1 MTNFLFFKSK
11 HIKRL
16 GFLFVFLLLGMGMNA
31 QMTVSGTVSDQN
43 GPIPGVNVIVKGTSN
58 GAATD
63 FDGNY
68 TLNNV
73 PGNGVLVFSY
83 IGYVTKE
90 VSVNNQSTIN
100 VTLDSDTAALD
111 EVVVIG
117 YGTQNKESVTGSV
130 VSLKGEDL
138 GEVQAASFQQALQ
151 GRAAGVD
158 ITTTNTRPGSSSTQ
172 IRIRGVR
179 SLTGD
184 NNPLIVL
191 NGIPFSGGLYDIN
204 MNDIESLDILKDAS
218 ATAIYGSRGA
228 NGVILITTKSGKK
241 GQKAQF
247 TYNTY
252 YAAKE
257 VFAKVPMMNNEQFNA
272 LRAATGYFR
281 GGTPTYDT
289 GVDEDPSVNTDWQD
303 LIYGTGLQTNNDIG
317 VSGGGEH
324 STYSV
329 GLGYFKETSVLP
341 VENFQR
347 YNLRAQLDQEI
358 GAFKFGI
365 NSVMNYSITN
375 ASGIGLYGNLSA
387 TPILNPYNPDGS
399 LKRVASMPLDD
410 FFVTTRS
417 VIEGLGDS
425 RLNIQ
430 KDFGTYNNLYG
441 EVNIPWVEGLKY
453 RINLGL
459 NLRMSRDG
467 NFTGRGVLNV
477 NPDNPSSGGVSSS
490 LNTDYVIENLLTFDR
505 TFADK
510 HKLNVVALFSAQ
522 QSEWD
527 GTNLSARNIPNEQ
540 FLWYNL
546 GSVLQEDITGYGG
559 YYGKAGLLSYM
570 ARALYQYD
578 NRYLLT
584 ATIRSD
590 GSSRLATG
598 KEWVTYPAVSL
609 GWNIANESFMDN
621 VNFIDALKLRA
632 GYGQTSNQ
640 AINTYATLGSLGTR
654 DYNFGDTFA
663 TGYYVS
669 ELPNKNLGWEFSETY
684 NYGLDFTLFKNRLS
698 GTIEYYTTKTND
710 ILYRIGLPATSGV
723 GSYVANIG
731 KTSNKGIEV
740 SLNGTIIDNPDGISW
755 DAGINFYTNKNR
767 ITALASGE
775 TENVGNLWFVGSPI
789 NVIYDYKKIGL
800 WNQTDSD
807 YQYLQQ
813 FEPGGNEGMIKVQYT
828 GEYNAD
834 GSPVRQINADDRQ
847 IMDPTP
853 DFQGGFNT
861 NLRYKNFDLGMVGV
875 FKSGGILVST
885 LYSSSGYLNLL
896 TGRRNNV
903 NVDYWTPTNTGAK
916 YPAPGGIQSGDNP
929 KYGSTLGYFDGS
941 YLKVRSI
948 TLGYNFDADL
958 TQKLGVQRLRLYAT
972 VQNPFV
978 LFSPFYRESGM
989 DPETNAGTNNDG
1001 NAQYS
1006 ATATRGQVSSG
1017 IATVGANVPST
1028 RNFMI
1033 GLNLTF

>member
-1 MTNFLFFKSK
+1 MTDFLFFKSK
-11 HIKRL
+11 HIKQL
-16 GFLFVFLLLGMGMNA
+16 GLLVVFLLLGMGMNA

-43 GPIPGVNVIVKGTSN
+43 GPIPGVNVLVQGTNN

-68 TLNNV
+68 TINNV
-73 PGNGVLVFSY
+73 PANGSLVFSY
-83 IGYVTKE
+83 VGYQTKI
-90 VSVNNQSTIN
+90 VPVNNQTTIN
-100 VTLDSDTAALD
+100 VTLKTDAAALD

-117 YGTQNKESVTGSV
+117 YGTQNKEAVTGSV

-138 GEVQAASFQQALQ
+138 KEVQTANFQQALQ

-158 ITTTNTRPGSSSTQ
+158 ISTTNTRPGADNTR

-179 SLTGD
+179 SLSGD
-184 NNPLIVL
+184 NAPLIVL

-204 MNDIESLDILKDAS
+204 MNDIASLDILKDAS

-228 NGVILITTKSGKK
+228 NGVILITTKTGKV
-241 GQKAQF
+241 GQKAKF

-257 VFAKVPMMNNEQFNA
+257 VFAKVPMMNNVQFNA
-272 LRAATGYFR
+272 LREATGLFR
-281 GGTPTYDT
+281 GGTPTYAT
-289 GVDEDPSVNTDWQD
+289 GVDEDPNVNTDWQD
-303 LIYGTGLQTNNDIG
+303 LIYGTGLQTSHDIG
-317 VSGGGEH
+317 VSGGGEQ

-329 GLGYFKETSVLP
+329 GIGYFKETSVLP

-365 NSVMNYSITN
+365 NSVTNYSITN
-375 ASGIGLYGNLSA
+375 AAGIGLYGNLSA
-387 TPILNPYNPDGS
+387 TPILNPYNADGS

-410 FFVTTRS
+410 FVVTTRS

-425 RLNIQ
+425 RSNLQ

-441 EVNIPWVEGLKY
+441 EVKIPWVDGLKY

-459 NLRMSRDG
+459 NLRMGRDG
-467 NFTGRGVLNV
+467 NFTGQGVLNTDP
-477 NPDNPSSGGVSSS
+477 NAPSTAGISSS
-490 LNTDYVIENLLTFDR
+490 LNTSYVIENLLTYDK
-505 TFADK
+505 TFAGK
-510 HKLNVVALFSAQ
+510 HKLNVVALFSSQ
-522 QSEWD
+522 QNEWE
-527 GTNLSARNIPNEQ
+527 GSNFSARNIPNEQ
-540 FLWYNL
+540 FLWHNL
-546 GSVLQEDITGYGG
+546 GQVLLDDVTGYGS
-559 YYGKAGLLSYM
+559 YYGKDGLLSYM

-578 NRYLLT
+578 NKYLLT

-590 GSSRLATG
+590 GSSHLAEG
-598 KEWVTYPAVSL
+598 HKWVTYPAVSL
-609 GWNIANESFMDN
+609 GWNVANESFMNSVKFVDE
-621 VNFIDALKLRA
+621 LKLRA

-640 AINTYATLGSLGTR
+640 AISPYATLGSLGTR
-654 DYNFGDTFA
+654 NYNFGDTFA

-669 ELPNKNLGWEFSETY
+669 ELPNSNLGWEFSETY
-684 NYGLDFTLFKNRLS
+684 NYGIDFSLFKNRLS
-698 GTIEYYTTKTND
+698 GTVEYYTTKTND
-710 ILYRIGLPATSGV
+710 VLYRINLPATAGV

-731 KTSNKGIEV
+731 KTSNKGVEI

-755 DAGINFYTNKNR
+755 DAGINVYTNRNK
-767 ITALASGE
+767 IVSLASGE
-775 TENVGNLWFVGSPI
+775 DKNEGNLWFVGSPI
-789 NVIYDYKKIGL
+789 NVIYDYKKVGL
-800 WNQTDSD
+800 WNQTDAD

-813 FEPGGNEGMIKVQYT
+813 YEPGGNEGMIKVLYT
-828 GEYNAD
+828 GDYNAD
-834 GSPVRQINADDRQ
+834 GSPTRQIGPDDRQ
-847 IMDPTP
+847 ILDPTP

-861 NLRYKNFDLGMVGV
+861 SLRYKNFDLSMVGA

-958 TQKLGVQRLRLYAT
+958 TKSFGVQSLRLYAS
-972 VQNPFV
+972 VQNAFV
-978 LFSPFYRESGM
+978 LFSPFNRESGM
-989 DPETNAGTNNDG
+989 DPETNAGVNDNG
-1001 NAQYS
+1001 DAQYS
-1006 ATATRGQVSSG
+1006 ATGTRGQISSG

-1028 RNFMI
+1028 RNFLL